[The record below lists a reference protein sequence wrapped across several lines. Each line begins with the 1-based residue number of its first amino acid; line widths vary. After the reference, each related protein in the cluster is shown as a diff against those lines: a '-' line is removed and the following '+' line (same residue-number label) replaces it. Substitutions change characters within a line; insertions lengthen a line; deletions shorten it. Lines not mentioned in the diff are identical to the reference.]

1 MSENSEIQ
9 ETREQSEPHRP
20 PKHWLAIFLV
30 VGIAS
35 GLIVYAVTEHLDNL
49 AWAYSLSEAALFAGL
64 LLLLALRPGT
74 VTVVA
79 AFSIATAVII
89 GLLAYT
95 SIQRFGVEEAERSVL
110 VGHLAGQ
117 SILFAYILLPFFQT
131 WLETRRWSFP
141 YEQLF
146 IHAWNNGLQVIVALG
161 FNGLFWLVLYLFA
174 VLFSAIG
181 VSFLENLIGEPAFAI
196 SASTGATALG
206 IFVARD
212 HSRIVA
218 ALRAIVFA
226 LLSVLNPVFLLLAAT
241 FLIALAAGGFERFS
255 SVISASATLLSL
267 IAFGI
272 LLVNAVLRD
281 GSPEQQPNRLLRIS
295 TMVLLPVLLCFCG
308 FAYYAFHL
316 RVADYGLTPDR
327 VWIAIAIGILAAYSI
342 IYLASLL
349 FRDRWA
355 TVCRSANTFIA
366 LGVAAVSLLTQTPL
380 ADPYVLSAKSQYNRL
395 SGGDADPGKF
405 DFGYLK
411 FDLGQPGLE
420 TLARIEA
427 ASGEADRAVVE
438 AKLAQLA
445 EATSYWEWQQKQ
457 RGANDTN
464 RLAILQDRERV
475 RRIPQSLELADE
487 VELARMESYDLPLQ
501 NCSVTRGHD
510 CLITA
515 IDLTDQPGNELVFA
529 SRFEGAG
536 ELYLLEQRDGAWH
549 SEFLRPF
556 DEQHDIWPALGEGDI
571 SAVPSD
577 HRDLRIGDRVVRLR
591 QRHSDAIQL
600 LMPSGESDP

>member
-1 MSENSEIQ
+1 MSENTGVEAAQLQPAIRLNKSW
-9 ETREQSEPHRP
+9 S
-20 PKHWLAIFLV
+20 AIFLI

-35 GLIVYAVTEHLDNL
+35 GFMIYAATEHIDNL
-49 AWAYSLSEAALFAGL
+49 AWSYSLSETALFAGILFL
-64 LLLLALRPGT
+64 LSLRPG
-74 VTVVA
+74 
-79 AFSIATAVII
+79 ATAAAAGFSLALAVTI

-95 SIQRFGVEEAERSVL
+95 TIQRFGLAEAERSFL

-117 SILFAYILLPFFQT
+117 STLFAYILLPFFQT
-131 WLETRRWSFP
+131 WLETRRRSFP

-146 IHAWNNGLQVIVALG
+146 VYAWNNGLQVIVALG
-161 FNGLFWLVLYLFA
+161 FNGLFWLILYLFA
-174 VLFSAIG
+174 TLFDAIG
-181 VSFLENLIGEPAFAI
+181 VSFLQDLIAEPAFSI
-196 SASTGATALG
+196 PASTGATALG

-218 ALRAIVFA
+218 ALRAVVFA

-241 FLIALAAGGFERFS
+241 FLVALVAGGFERFS
-255 SVISASATLLSL
+255 SIISASATLLSL

-272 LLVNAVLRD
+272 LLINAVLRD
-281 GSPEQQPNRLLRIS
+281 GSPEQQPNRLLQIS

-308 FAYYAFHL
+308 FAYYALKL
-316 RVADYGLTPDR
+316 RVADYGLTPER
-327 VWIAIAIGILAAYSI
+327 IWLAIATGILTIYSI
-342 IYLASLL
+342 IYVASLA
-349 FRDRWA
+349 FRGRWA
-355 TVCRSANTFIA
+355 TVCRSANTFVA
-366 LGVAAVSLLTQTPL
+366 LGVAAVALLTQTPL
-380 ADPYVLSAKSQYNRL
+380 ADPYLLSAKSQYSRL
-395 SGGDADPGKF
+395 VDGNADPERF

-420 TLARIEA
+420 ALSRIQA
-427 ASGEADRAVVE
+427 ASGEADRMVVE

-445 EATSYWEWQQKQ
+445 EATNYWEWQQKQ

-475 RRIPQSLELADE
+475 RRVPQSLELSDE
-487 VELARMESYDLPLQ
+487 VEFARMESYDLPLQ
-501 NCSVTRGHD
+501 NCSVTKGHD

-515 IDLTDQPGNELVFA
+515 IDLTDQPGKELVFA

-536 ELYLLEQRDGAWH
+536 ELYLLERRDGTWH

-556 DEQHDIWPALGEGDI
+556 DEQHDIWPALSSGDV

-577 HRDLRIGDRVVRLR
+577 HRDLRIGRRVVRLR